1 MCSSELKK
9 KKKAE
14 MQKAAVKTEA
24 ERLEGMAEWKARVLG
39 IGQEDVL

>member
-1 MCSSELKK
+1 
-9 KKKAE
+9 